1 MSRLVQ
7 SLGVMRPGATARGI
21 AKALGCTTSA
31 ASAALCRLVRMDLAY
46 RYDTD
51 GVRWRYRRTQRGVW
65 YEKKAQSNRADERK
79 TEK

>member
-1 MSRLVQ
+1 
-7 SLGVMRPGATARGI
+7 
-21 AKALGCTTSA
+21 
-31 ASAALCRLVRMDLAY
+31 MDLAY